1 MKVIVH
7 FEAEGPNIQDLIEEV
22 LLDCCPS
29 T

>member
-7 FEAEGPNIQDLIEEV
+7 FEEEGPNIQDLIEE
-22 LLDCCPS
+22 LLFDCCCS